1 MDWSRIMAVTSKIR
15 KQGGAAV
22 MTIPPALLKLMEV
35 DVGAQVTLTVENR
48 RLVAQPAAA
57 ARKRYS
63 MAELLKGAAAM
74 KRLSAEV
81 AWSQDGE
88 PVGHEIA

>member
-1 MDWSRIMAVTSKIR
+1 MERPVTVTSKIR

-22 MTIPPALLKLMEV
+22 MTIPPALLRLMNA
-35 DVGAQVTLTVENR
+35 DIGTQVTLTVEDR
-48 RLVAQPAAA
+48 KLIAKPAVS

-63 MAELLKGAAAM
+63 LAELLKGADAVKQLNAD
-74 KRLSAEV
+74 V
-81 AWSQDGE
+81 AWARDGE